1 MGIGEQAAGHW
12 CWRLPL
18 LEGGPLF
25 PVKCFRPVPS
35 RKQRYVALRRI
46 KRKRARIGPG
56 VRHDSRDQECRYAV
70 EPEGNLGD
78 GEPAI
83 EAAVVHAHVGRVEI
97 LIERT
102 VREIS
107 AARVAQVGPS
117 HGRSLGEVSLT
128 PGRLGIETMLRAGQS
143 LKFLG

>member
-12 CWRLPL
+12 CWGLPL
-18 LEGGPLF
+18 PEGGPLF

-56 VRHDSRDQECRYAV
+56 VRHDSSDQECRYAV
-70 EPEGNLGD
+70 EPEGNIEQ

-83 EAAVVHAHVGRVEI
+83 NADVGHTHDTIVKI
-97 LIERT
+97 I
-102 VREIS
+102 REKTSRHIS
-107 AARVAQVGPS
+107 
-117 HGRSLGEVSLT
+117 
-128 PGRLGIETMLRAGQS
+128 
-143 LKFLG
+143 